1 MHFINS
7 IDGNIIFYQKLSVA
21 AVCIS
26 AGLTQCAA
34 LGKLLQ

>member
-7 IDGNIIFYQKLSVA
+7 IDDNIIFYQKLSVA

-26 AGLTQCAA
+26 AGLTKCAA
-34 LGKLLQ
+34 LGKLLR